1 MGLVTDKVA
10 LVTGGA
16 AGIGRATAKT
26 FAAEGAKVVVSD
38 VNQEGG
44 AETVRMIEKAGGTA
58 LFVAADVSKKAD
70 VSDLIAKTVAAYG
83 RLDCAVNNAG
93 IEGKIAPFA
102 AQSEENFD
110 AIIGVNLKGTFLC
123 LQAEIAA
130 MLETGGG
137 TIVNL
142 SSIAGLIG
150 FSGLSPY
157 VASKHGVIGLT
168 KNVALEYATSGIR
181 VNAVCPGG
189 VDTRMLDSLAEQA
202 TSGAQSSTDMM
213 APLHPMGRIGT
224 PQEIA
229 DLIVWLSSPRAGFI
243 TGTAIPIDGGYVAQ

>member
-1 MGLVTDKVA
+1 MGLVTGKIA
-10 LVTGGA
+10 LVTGGG

-58 LFVAADVSKKAD
+58 LFVAADVAKKAD

-102 AQSEENFD
+102 AQPEENFD

-123 LQAEIAA
+123 LQAEITA
-130 MLETGGG
+130 MLKTGGG
-137 TIVNL
+137 AIVNL

-168 KNVALEYATSGIR
+168 KNAALEYAASGIR
-181 VNAVCPGG
+181 VNAICPGG

-229 DLIVWLSSPRAGFI
+229 DLIVWLASPRAGFI

>member
-1 MGLVTDKVA
+1 MGLVTGKIA
-10 LVTGGA
+10 LVTGGG

-38 VNQEGG
+38 VSLEGG
-44 AETVRMIEKAGGTA
+44 AETVKMIEQAGGTA
-58 LFVAADVSKKAD
+58 LFVAADVTKKAD

-130 MLETGGG
+130 MLKSGGG

-168 KNVALEYATSGIR
+168 KNAALEYATSGIR

-202 TSGAQSSTDMM
+202 TSGAQSSSDMM

-229 DLIVWLSSPRAGFI
+229 DLIVWLSSPRAGFV